1 MASPL
6 DHDRLQHVASL
17 ARLRLSEDELARYG
31 AQFAEIL
38 SAFEG
43 LQRLDLSGVPE
54 LHQVTGLENCTV
66 ADIPARS
73 VDRDAMLASSRRPK
87 QQDQIVVPSPH
98 GTNG

>member
-17 ARLRLSEDELARYG
+17 ARLRLSDDELDRFG

-38 SAFEG
+38 EAFEG

-54 LHQVTGLENCTV
+54 LHQVTGLKNCTV
-66 ADIPARS
+66 EDVPSRT
-73 VDRDAMLASSRRPK
+73 VDRDAMLASSHRPK
-87 QQDQIVVPSPH
+87 QQDQLVVPSPH